1 MEDKNKLIRQMA
13 TAIGSNSAAAGG
25 GAAMAA
31 VDMTDLNNEWET
43 FQNKLQQHETHLED
57 QKSQLKGQIERNI
70 TDFKSKV
77 NGFASRWH
85 EFKPKGAP
93 EGDPQ
98 LMLAKMEDDALTLTD
113 LMEEA
118 KKMQEECEHF
128 QMEAPDFQALEDVK
142 ADIENTKIA
151 WSRYGEF
158 LKVCNFLQ
166 WR

>member
-1 MEDKNKLIRQMA
+1 
-13 TAIGSNSAAAGG
+13 
-25 GAAMAA
+25 MAA
-31 VDMTDLNNEWET
+31 VDMSELNNEWET
-43 FQNKLQQHETHLED
+43 FQTKLQQHETHLED
-57 QKSQLKGQIERNI
+57 QKNQLKGQIERNI

-98 LMLAKMEDDALTLTD
+98 LMLAKMEDDALTLAD

-118 KKMQEECEHF
+118 KKMQDECEHF
-128 QMEAPDFQALEDVK
+128 QMEPPDFQALEDVQ
-142 ADIENTKIA
+142 ADIEATKVA

-158 LKVCNFLQ
+158 LKVRMLVYQCLRQ
-166 WR
+166 LPLCVPSAR